1 MKQLEQL
8 KNFLAED
15 SGATAIEYAFLA
27 SMIAMAAMVGMNSIG
42 TSLST
47 TFNDVAGSL

>member
-1 MKQLEQL
+1 MEQMEKL

-15 SGATAIEYAFLA
+15 SGATVIEYAFLA
-27 SMIAMAAMVGMNSIG
+27 SMIAMATLVGMNSVG